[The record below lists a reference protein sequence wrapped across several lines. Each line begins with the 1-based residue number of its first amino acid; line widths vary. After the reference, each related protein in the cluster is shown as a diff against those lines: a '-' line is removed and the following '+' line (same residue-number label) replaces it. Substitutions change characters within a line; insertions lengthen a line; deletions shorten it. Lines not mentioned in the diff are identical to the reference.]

1 MPSSRDAAF
10 FIPLRSFF
18 YADTLEDITVTASGT
33 MITNPK
39 NVSSEP
45 ILILFGSGNITLVVG
60 MTIVELENISNDIV
74 IDSVLNEAYL
84 NTTLMNDHINGV
96 LPVMKHGANAI
107 SWTGNVTTVIV
118 RPNWR
123 LI

>member
-74 IDSVLNEAYL
+74 IDSVLKEAYQ
-84 NTTLMNDHINGV
+84 I
-96 LPVMKHGANAI
+96 
-107 SWTGNVTTVIV
+107 
-118 RPNWR
+118 
-123 LI
+123 